1 MDYLSKN
8 SFSSFLNELH
18 QSFSIVF
25 AMLEDAYQR
34 DANLTHNL
42 LDSHFS
48 SNGHLTV
55 KKETHEYLERFKK
68 EIILEKR
75 FLRPECMP
83 YQEDKHYNPVIRTF
97 ESCKNEASTY
107 QYRVADSQYTA
118 RGSNYVSTSRGSK

>member
-1 MDYLSKN
+1 MRLYYKYDNIKEKLKDQNRLLEKIRANSHRSHKSRSTSKVRDMDYLSKN

-42 LDSHFS
+42 LESHYS

-55 KKETHEYLERFKK
+55 RKETHEYLERFKK
-68 EIILEKR
+68 EVILEKR
-75 FLRPECMP
+75 F
-83 YQEDKHYNPVIRTF
+83 
-97 ESCKNEASTY
+97 
-107 QYRVADSQYTA
+107 
-118 RGSNYVSTSRGSK
+118 